1 MVRTTGDTTGLQPRK
16 SGITGGTENTFRC
29 KTFRRYEEFEID
41 RQQLLEM
48 IGSLESLSEKK

>member
-1 MVRTTGDTTGLQPRK
+1 MVPTTGDRTGVQARK
-16 SGITGGTENTFRC
+16 SGTTGSTGNTSRS

-48 IGSLESLSEKK
+48 IASLESLSEKN

>member
-1 MVRTTGDTTGLQPRK
+1 MVPTTGDTTGVQAGK
-16 SGITGGTENTFRC
+16 SGITGGTENTSRS

-48 IGSLESLSEKK
+48 IASLESLSEKN